1 MFRIKS
7 NSILT
12 VAAISTG
19 IYSCNVP
26 KLVSKDEDKTVPQ
39 SFVGAR
45 DTTAHPLPAWRSFF
59 TDPKLVSLIDTA
71 IAHNQDLQMTL
82 QEIEI
87 ARNEIRWRKAAYL
100 PNVSLGA
107 GAGVDKVAR
116 YTPRGA
122 ADEMSEITPGQKVPN
137 PIADLNVMAKAS
149 WEVDI
154 WKKLRNKKQAA
165 VQRYL
170 ATVEGKNYVLTN
182 LIAEVADTY
191 YDLIALDNQ
200 LEIVRQNIKLQKNG
214 LETVKAQKA
223 AARATELAVQK
234 FQAEVLHS
242 QSLEY
247 DFMQQVAATQNRL
260 YLLLG
265 RYPDHIDRSA
275 DSFLSTVPPIV
286 YSGVPAALLSNR
298 PDIQQAEHELAAAK
312 LDVKAARAEF
322 FPSLS
327 INAGIGLQAFNPRY
341 LATLP
346 ESLIASLVGDLA
358 GPLIN
363 RNAIKAEYFSSG
375 ARQVK
380 AVYNYQR
387 SILNA
392 YLEVSTQLSQINNL
406 EESYALKSKQVAAL
420 TTSID
425 IAGDLFKSAR
435 ADYLEVLTTQR
446 DVLEAKLE
454 LVETKRAQL
463 QSVVRVYH
471 DLGGGWQ

>member
-1 MFRIKS
+1 MLSIKS
-7 NSILT
+7 KIVLS
-12 VAAISTG
+12 AIGLSTA

-26 KLVSKDEDKTVPQ
+26 KLVTKAEDRKVPQ
-39 SFVGAR
+39 SFAGTD
-45 DTTAHPLPAWRSFF
+45 DTTAQPLPAWRTFF
-59 TDPKLVSLIDTA
+59 TDPQLVALIDAA
-71 IAHNQDLQMTL
+71 IANNQDLQMTL

-87 ARNEIRWRKAAYL
+87 ARSDIRLRRAAYL
-100 PNVSLGA
+100 PNVDVGI

-122 ADEMSEITPGQKVPN
+122 ADEMSEITPGKKVPN
-137 PIADLNVMAKAS
+137 PIADLNVIARAS

-165 VQRYL
+165 VNRYL
-170 ATVEGKNYVLTN
+170 ATIDGKNFVLTN

-191 YDLIALDNQ
+191 YELVALDNQ
-200 LEIVRQNIKLQKNG
+200 LDIVRQNIKLQQNG
-214 LETVKAQKA
+214 LEIVKAQKE
-223 AARATELAVQK
+223 AARATELAVKK

-247 DFMQQVAATQNRL
+247 DFKQQIAVAQNRL

-265 RYPDHIDRSA
+265 RYPDKIERTKA
-275 DSFLSTVPPIV
+275 DFFNAVAPSI
-286 YSGVPAALLSNR
+286 YSGIPTALLSNR
-298 PDIQQAEHELAAAK
+298 PDVQQAEHELKASK
-312 LDVKAARAEF
+312 LDVRAARAEF

-327 INAGIGLQAFNPRY
+327 INAGVGLQAFNPRY

-346 ESLIASLVGDLA
+346 ESLLGSLVGDLA

-363 RNAIKAEYFSSG
+363 RNAIKAEYFSAG

-392 YLEVSTQLSQINNL
+392 YLEVSTDLSNINNL
-406 EESYALKSKQVAAL
+406 EESYALKSKQVEAL
-420 TTSID
+420 ASSID

-454 LVETKRAQL
+454 LAEIKRAQL
-463 QSVVRVYH
+463 QSVVHVYR